1 MEPAMFAQFG
11 DELGNPMKK
20 RGYDAVVRRIED
32 ALARGAYMMGDRF
45 TAADLLVAS
54 ALAFGRQAF
63 PESAAIDAYLERC
76 KGRPANQRAVGL
88 DDAEGMQKAA

>member
-1 MEPAMFAQFG
+1 MFAQFG

-32 ALARGAYMMGDRF
+32 ALAKGPFVMGETF
-45 TAADLLVAS
+45 TGADLLVAS

-76 KGRPANQRAVGL
+76 KERPANARAINL
-88 DDAEGMQKAA
+88 DDAEGVQNAA